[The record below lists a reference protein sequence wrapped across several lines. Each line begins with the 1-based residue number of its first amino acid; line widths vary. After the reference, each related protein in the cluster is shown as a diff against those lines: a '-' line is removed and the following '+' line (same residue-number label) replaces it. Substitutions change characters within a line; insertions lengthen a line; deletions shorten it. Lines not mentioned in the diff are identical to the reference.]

1 MLVVSGPA
9 AFAIDRFTF
18 HRRSGYKSAMPNGKH
33 AADEAMRASL
43 MGWSSLVLI
52 PGMIFVF
59 GLIYAVSPRHEPAS
73 QSWANGSYVNACCA
87 PLLLHDGKLATANR
101 ATNYVVSESK
111 FGNQIT
117 VAAGIGVRNGAVEFS
132 GDYVFVHFNNDS
144 TARPAIGNP
153 TSLHVIGLDDNRD
166 YVFERRG

>member
-1 MLVVSGPA
+1 
-9 AFAIDRFTF
+9 
-18 HRRSGYKSAMPNGKH
+18 MPNGKN

-59 GLIYAVSPRHEPAS
+59 GLIYAVSPRHVPVS
-73 QSWANGSYVNACCA
+73 QSWANGTYINACCA
-87 PLLLHDGKLATANR
+87 PLILHDGKLTTANR

-117 VAAGIGVRNGAVEFS
+117 VAAGIGVQNGAVEI
-132 GDYVFVHFNNDS
+132 GGNYVFVHFNKDS
-144 TARPAIGNP
+144 TAMPAIGKP
-153 TSLHVIGLDDNRD
+153 TSLHVIGLDDSRD

>member
-1 MLVVSGPA
+1 MS
-9 AFAIDRFTF
+9 
-18 HRRSGYKSAMPNGKH
+18 NGKH

-59 GLIYAVSPRHEPAS
+59 GLIYAVSPRHVPVS
-73 QSWANGSYVNACCA
+73 QSWANGSYINACCA
-87 PLLLHDGKLATANR
+87 PLILHDGKLITANR
-101 ATNYVVSESK
+101 ATKYVVSESK

-117 VAAGIGVRNGAVEFS
+117 VAAGIGVRNGAVEI
-132 GDYVFVHFNNDS
+132 GGNYVFVHFNKDS
-144 TARPAIGNP
+144 TAMPAIGKP
-153 TSLHVIGLDDNRD
+153 TSLHVIGLDDSRD